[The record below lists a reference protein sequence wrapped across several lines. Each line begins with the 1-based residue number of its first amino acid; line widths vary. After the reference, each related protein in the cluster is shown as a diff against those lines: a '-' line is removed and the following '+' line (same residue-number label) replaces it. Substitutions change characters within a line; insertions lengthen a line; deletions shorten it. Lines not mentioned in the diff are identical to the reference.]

1 MTNPPLPEESP
12 QSPSL
17 RAATKDGMAHA
28 VMIGAGET
36 YLGVFG
42 IFLRATTP
50 QVGLLATLPAFVGAI
65 FQAVAVFF
73 MPFFKTRRR
82 PIVVSAIIN
91 ALVWIPIALLPFVL
105 GSGSTTVS
113 LLIVL
118 VTIYHVAGNF
128 GAPLWNSL
136 IGDLVPAH
144 SRGRYFG
151 RRNRLIGLFT
161 FIAVLLAGQ
170 ILEVSRSSGN
180 EAFGFLAIFFIA
192 AVARLLSAR
201 WLSTYDDPPLTIRK
215 EEMFSFYQFIRRL
228 PRSNFARFVLF
239 FATINFAVAFAG
251 PYFALYMLRDLKFS
265 YVEFTLVSATVT
277 VTQFL
282 TMQHWGRLNDRFGA
296 KKILNICGIAV
307 AVSPVMWLFSP
318 ELWWILAIQIYSGF
332 VWAGFN
338 LASSNFMFDAVT
350 PPKRARCAA
359 YQALV
364 NGAFVVAGSLLGG
377 LTADSLTALGR
388 FAIGG
393 IEVTSPLL
401 VLFLISAI
409 LRILAAGLLLPQFQE
424 VRPVEQIAHRQ
435 LVFQIT
441 NLRPLSGATFS
452 VMSGFFQRRRGSVR
466 TPGDL
471 KNGREE

>member
-1 MTNPPLPEESP
+1 MTNAPLPEESP
-12 QSPSL
+12 PSPSL

-50 QVGLLATLPAFVGAI
+50 QVGLLATLPAFIGAI
-65 FQAVAVFF
+65 FQAVAVFC
-73 MPFFKTRRR
+73 MPFFKTRRQ
-82 PIVVSAIIN
+82 PIVVSAVIN
-91 ALVWIPIALLPFVL
+91 ALVWLPIALLPFVL
-105 GSGSTTVS
+105 GPGSTTVS
-113 LLIVL
+113 VLIVL

-151 RRNRLIGLFT
+151 GRNRLIGLAT
-161 FIAVLLAGQ
+161 FLAVLIAGH
-170 ILEVSRSSGN
+170 ILDLSRTWGD
-180 EAFGFLAIFFIA
+180 EALGFLVVFSVA
-192 AVARLLSAR
+192 AVARLLSAW
-201 WLSTYDDPPLTIRK
+201 WLSHYDDPPLAVRK

-251 PYFALYMLRDLKFS
+251 PYFALYMLRDLKLS
-265 YVEFTLVSATVT
+265 YFEFTLVGATMT

-282 TMQHWGRLNDRFGA
+282 TMQHWGRLSDRFGT

-307 AVSPVMWLFSP
+307 AVSPVLWLFSA
-318 ELWWILAIQIYSGF
+318 ELWWILVTQIYAGF

-338 LASSNFMFDAVT
+338 LASTNFMFDAVT

-377 LTADSLTALGR
+377 VTADALTALGR
-388 FAIGG
+388 FTLIGV
-393 IEVTSPLL
+393 EVTQPLL
-401 VLFLISAI
+401 VLFFISGI
-409 LRILAAGLLLPQFQE
+409 LRVIAAWLLLPQFQE
-424 VRPVEQIAHRQ
+424 VRPVEQIAHRH

-452 VMSGFFQRRRGSVR
+452 VMSGFLPGRRRKRRALDHSTNGER
-466 TPGDL
+466 T
-471 KNGREE
+471 

>member
-12 QSPSL
+12 PSPSL

-28 VMIGAGET
+28 VMVGAGET

-65 FQAVAVFF
+65 FQAVAVFC
-73 MPFFKTRRR
+73 MPLFKTRRQ
-82 PIVVSAIIN
+82 PIVVSAVIN

-105 GSGSTTVS
+105 GPGPTTVS
-113 LLIVL
+113 VLIVL
-118 VTIYHVAGNF
+118 ATIYHVAGNF

-151 RRNRLIGLFT
+151 RRNRLIGLAT
-161 FIAVLLAGQ
+161 FLAVLVAGQ
-170 ILEVSRSSGN
+170 ILDVSRWGGI
-180 EAFGFLAIFFIA
+180 EAYGFLSIFLLA

-201 WLSTYDDPPLTIRK
+201 WLHSYDDPPLIIRK

-228 PRSNFARFVLF
+228 PQSNFARFVLF

-251 PYFALYMLRDLKFS
+251 PYFALYMLRDLKLT
-265 YVEFTLVSATVT
+265 YLEFTVVSATVT

-282 TMQHWGRLNDRFGA
+282 TMQHWGRLSDRFGT

-307 AVSPVMWLFSP
+307 AVSPIMWLLSA
-318 ELWWILAIQIYSGF
+318 ELWWILVIQLYSGF

-338 LASSNFMFDAVT
+338 LASTNFMFDAVT

-377 LTADSLTALGR
+377 FTADALTALGR
-388 FAIGG
+388 FSVGG
-393 IEVTSPLL
+393 VEVTSPLL
-401 VLFLISAI
+401 ILFLISAV
-409 LRILAAGLLLPQFQE
+409 LRVVAAWLLLPQFQE
-424 VRPVEQIAHRQ
+424 VRPVEQIAHRH

-452 VMSGFFQRRRGSVR
+452 VMSGFLQRRRRPPRAPEGS
-466 TPGDL
+466 GGGEGL
-471 KNGREE
+471 